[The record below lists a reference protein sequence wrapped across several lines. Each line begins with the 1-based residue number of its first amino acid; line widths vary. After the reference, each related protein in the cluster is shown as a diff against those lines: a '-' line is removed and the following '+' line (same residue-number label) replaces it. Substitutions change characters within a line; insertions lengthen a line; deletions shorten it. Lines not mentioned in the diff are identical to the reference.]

1 MINSNVRGD
10 YVRKFI
16 QRLNGRFLYKIRYQI
31 TIFLFF
37 VTFLPVISIQLF
49 NYKKTSELLLTKNHS
64 LLADNLQLTQNS
76 INNVLTDYKRILFQM
91 STDVTCMDN
100 IFQLSK
106 VSPDSAEYRRIS
118 ESLETYIKANILM
131 YPEIQALCVI
141 STTGTPY
148 IYVQKRQK
156 TQPIIDYF
164 EANKEAL
171 NQRLLSSNGPLM
183 GAIRDD
189 SPYYDLEHPVF
200 YLGSRTIHYEKMKI
214 TGSIL
219 LFISPDKMNSA
230 INNPDSQVYPFT
242 DKLLVDDSGRL
253 ICSKDRETGRALT
266 DLSDYSDIDWN
277 HISAGPGTTQGDYLV
292 SQIPLE
298 HFNLHLVNVVD
309 YSQMAKDLKTL
320 WLTITLAISAI
331 LIAAMFMA
339 YVLCHKFIFS
349 IENVAAKMNLFDE
362 NHLDIE
368 IENMSKNELR
378 IIESSF
384 NRMLGQIRGLLEEN
398 KRQYKKICQAELQ
411 SLELQINPHFLFNT
425 IDSISWTA
433 VQENSFAV
441 SEQLNKLAAILRHTV
456 YNMNCVVSIQ
466 EEISWMK
473 NYLDLQKSR
482 FHGSFSYDIHDL
494 TCGRQLFIHK
504 LLLQPFLEN
513 ALIHGFENLPR
524 KGRLDITCKI
534 MGQSYLVWQISDNG
548 QGMSPDMVK
557 DINLLFTTGRSP
569 FTGIGLT
576 NIAYRTKGYYHRSR
590 IWASSSSE
598 GACFKIFIPLEEME

>member
-1 MINSNVRGD
+1 M
-10 YVRKFI
+10 RKFI
-16 QRLNGRFLYKIRYQI
+16 RWIKAHFLYKIRYQI

-49 NYKKTSELLLTKNHS
+49 NYEKTSEMLLTKNHS

-100 IFQLSK
+100 ILELSK

-164 EANKEAL
+164 KANKEEL
-171 NQRLLSSNGPLM
+171 NKMLLSSTRS
-183 GAIRDD
+183 AIGTIHDD
-189 SPYYDLEHPVF
+189 SPYYDPEHPVF
-200 YLGSRTIHYEKMKI
+200 FLGSRTIHYEKMKI

-242 DKLLVDDSGRL
+242 DKLLVDSSGRL
-253 ICSKDRETGRALT
+253 ICSKDRHTGKNLTALEG
-266 DLSDYSDIDWN
+266 YRDIDWDN
-277 HISAGPGTTQGDYLV
+277 LPSDSGDMQGDYLV

-298 HFNLHLVNVVD
+298 HFDLHLINIVD
-309 YSQMAKDLKTL
+309 YGQMTKDLEAL
-320 WLTITLAISAI
+320 WTTITLAISAI
-331 LIAAMFMA
+331 LLVSMLVA

-368 IENMSKNELR
+368 IRNMSRNELR

-384 NRMLGQIRGLLEEN
+384 NRMLGQIRGLLDEN
-398 KRQYKKICQAELQ
+398 KQQYKKICEAELK

-425 IDSISWTA
+425 LDSICWTA
-433 VQENSFAV
+433 AQENCLTV

-456 YNMNCVVSIQ
+456 YNMNCVVPLQ
-466 EEISWMK
+466 DEICWMQ

-482 FHGSFSYDIHDL
+482 FHGRFSYHISDL
-494 TCGRQLFIHK
+494 TKGGRIYIHK

-513 ALIHGFENLPR
+513 ALIHGFESLPR
-524 KGRLDITCKI
+524 KGCLEIACRIIGKTHLLLQVT
-534 MGQSYLVWQISDNG
+534 DNG
-548 QGMSPDMVK
+548 CGIPEETVRE
-557 DINLLFTTGRSP
+557 INLLFTTGRSA

-576 NIAYRTKGYYHRSR
+576 NIAYRTKGYYPHSR
-590 IWASSSSE
+590 IFVSSSPM
-598 GACFKIFIPLEEME
+598 GTCFKIFIPMNEME

>member
-1 MINSNVRGD
+1 M
-10 YVRKFI
+10 RKFL
-16 QRLNGRFLYKIRYQI
+16 RLIKGGFLYKIRYQI
-31 TIFLFF
+31 TILLFF

-49 NYKKTSELLLTKNHS
+49 NYEKTSELLLTKNHS

-76 INNVLTDYKRILFQM
+76 INNVLTDYRRILFQM

-100 IFQLSK
+100 ILQLSK

-141 STTGTPY
+141 SATGTPY

-164 EANKEAL
+164 ENNKETL
-171 NQRLLSSNGPLM
+171 NEQLLSSNSARIGS
-183 GAIRDD
+183 IHDD
-189 SPYYDLEHPVF
+189 SPYYDPEHPVF
-200 YLGSRTIHYEKMKI
+200 FLGSRTIHYEKMRI

-219 LFISPDKMNSA
+219 IFISPDKMNSA

-242 DKLLVDDSGRL
+242 DKLLVDNTGRI
-253 ICSKDRETGRALT
+253 ICSKDCQTGRPFK
-266 DLSDYSDIDWN
+266 DLSGYSDIELN
-277 HISAGPGTTQGDYLV
+277 PISGESGVMHGDYLI

-298 HFNLHLVNVVD
+298 HFNLQLVNVVD
-309 YSQMAKDLKTL
+309 YGQMTKDLQAL
-320 WLTITLAISAI
+320 WTTITLAISAI
-331 LIAAMFMA
+331 LIAAILIA
-339 YVLCHKFIFS
+339 YALCHKFIFS
-349 IENVAAKMNLFDE
+349 IENVASKMNLFDE

-368 IENMSKNELR
+368 IKNMSKNELR

-398 KRQYKKICQAELQ
+398 KQQYQRICQAELK

-433 VQENSFAV
+433 VQENSITV

-456 YNMNCVVSIQ
+456 YNMNSVVPLKD
-466 EEISWMK
+466 EIRWME

-482 FHGSFSYDIHDL
+482 FHNIFSYDIHDM
-494 TCGRQLFIHK
+494 THGARISIHK

-513 ALIHGFENLPR
+513 ALIHGFENPVRQGL
-524 KGRLDITCKI
+524 LDVTFRTI
-534 MGQSYLVWQISDNG
+534 GQSHLLMEVSDNG
-548 QGMSPDMVK
+548 SGMPEDMVRK
-557 DINLLFTTGRSP
+557 INQLFTTGCSS
-569 FTGIGLT
+569 FAGIGLT
-576 NIAYRTKGYYHRSR
+576 NIAYRTKGYYPHSR
-590 IWASSSSE
+590 IFVSSSPN
-598 GACFKIFIPLEEME
+598 GTCFKIFIPLNEME